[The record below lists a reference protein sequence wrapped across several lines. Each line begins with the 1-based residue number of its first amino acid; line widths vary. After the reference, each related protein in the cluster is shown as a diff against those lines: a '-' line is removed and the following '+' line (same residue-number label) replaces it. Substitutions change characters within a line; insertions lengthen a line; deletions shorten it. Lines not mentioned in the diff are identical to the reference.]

1 MDFIQHS
8 INWARGE
15 IFEGIVVGVF
25 GVLMIIIS
33 ILFWRL
39 GVTPNAKAMFLPLLA
54 VGLLFAVTGVFMGFN
69 NHRRIT
75 LFEKEYQKTPITFIE
90 AEKKRVEDFQ
100 PLYTFTLILAPV
112 CFAIAVAIFWLSL
125 NPHLRAIGIS
135 LVIIGLAGLV
145 IDSFSKERADTYYTK
160 IQRELEGSQK

>member
-8 INWARGE
+8 INWVKGE
-15 IFEGIVVGVF
+15 MFEGTIIAIFGVF
-25 GVLMIIIS
+25 TIMIS

-39 GVTPNAKAMFLPLLA
+39 GGTPSAKAMFYPLLI
-54 VGLLFAVTGVFMGFN
+54 VGLLFTITAVSMGLN

-75 LFEKEYQKTPITFIE
+75 LFEKEYREAPRTFVE
-90 AEKKRVEDFQ
+90 NEKKRVENFK

-112 CFAIAVAIFWLSL
+112 CFAVATVIYWLSL
-125 NPHLRAIGIS
+125 NPHLRAVAIA

-160 IQRELEGSQK
+160 IQMELEDSSL